1 METQRKPYFI
11 SRIAKGQ
18 SFKIHEGIALTR
30 ISGSSGTTLQ
40 LYLTDEEVQKY
51 DNKKVCNILKPYIE
65 ITNKRYMYIPS
76 ELIFYA
82 VSEVLYA

>member
-18 SFKIHEGIALTR
+18 SFKIHEGFSLSNGRA
-30 ISGSSGTTLQ
+30 GGTVLQ

-65 ITNKRYMYIPS
+65 IMNNRYMYIPS
-76 ELIFYA
+76 ELVFYA
-82 VSEVLYA
+82 IGEVLYA

>member
-18 SFKIHEGIALTR
+18 SFKIHEGFPLSNR
-30 ISGSSGTTLQ
+30 PGGTALQ

-51 DNKKVCNILKPYIE
+51 DNKKVCNILKPYNE
-65 ITNKRYMYIPS
+65 IMIKRYMYIPS
-76 ELIFYA
+76 ELVFYA
-82 VSEVLYA
+82 VSEALYA

>member
-11 SRIAKGQ
+11 SRIAKRQ
-18 SFKIHEGIALTR
+18 SFKIHEGFSL
-30 ISGSSGTTLQ
+30 SNGHCGGTVLQ

-82 VSEVLYA
+82 VSEALYA

>member
-18 SFKIHEGIALTR
+18 SFKLHDGFSLIGRT
-30 ISGSSGTTLQ
+30 GGGTSIQ

-51 DNKKVCNILKPYIE
+51 DNNKVRKILKPYIE
-65 ITNKRYMYIPS
+65 IMNKRYMYIPT
-76 ELIFYA
+76 ELVFYA

>member
-11 SRIAKGQ
+11 SRIAKRQ
-18 SFKIHEGIALTR
+18 SFKLHDGFSIKGR
-30 ISGSSGTTLQ
+30 SGGTVLQ

-51 DNKKVCNILKPYIE
+51 DNNKVRKILKPYIE
-65 ITNKRYMYIPS
+65 IMNKRYMYIPS
-76 ELIFYA
+76 ELVFYA